1 MRNPNGYGG
10 VVKLSGNRRKPYMA
24 RITAGWDGKKQIFKP
39 IGYFEDSPSALLALA
54 EYHKNPIPPKL
65 NITLEEL
72 YNEWSVIKYEY
83 ISKKTTENY
92 KAGWNHISKYGKFK
106 FTELRTV
113 HFQGI
118 IDGLCK
124 AGMSRSTLEKVK
136 VLISML
142 YDYAIQN
149 DIINKNYGKFIHL
162 PKSNKQEKE
171 IFTDIELQTLFK
183 ADSDEWVMTILILN
197 YTGLRLNELLG
208 LTPFCVDMNNQ
219 TMTGGLKTE
228 AGKDRTVPIHP
239 KILKYVQ
246 YWLDKKG
253 DFLICKNDGKRI
265 RDNYYRK
272 KLYYPTHERLGIR
285 KLNPH
290 CCRHTFATILR
301 KSGADTKTIQ
311 KLMGHTK
318 YSFTAD
324 VYTHTNIEELKAAV
338 NLIK

>member
-1 MRNPNGYGG
+1 M
-10 VVKLSGNRRKPYMA
+10 
-24 RITAGWDGKKQIFKP
+24 
-39 IGYFEDSPSALLALA
+39 
-54 EYHKNPIPPKL
+54 
-65 NITLEEL
+65 
-72 YNEWSVIKYEY
+72 
-83 ISKKTTENY
+83 
-92 KAGWNHISKYGKFK
+92 
-106 FTELRTV
+106 

-142 YDYAIQN
+142 YDNAIQN
-149 DIINKNYGKFIHL
+149 DITNKNYGKFIHL

-208 LTPFCVDMNNQ
+208 LTPFCVDMDNQ

-265 RDNYYRK
+265 RDSYYRK
-272 KLYYPTHERLGIR
+272 NYITLPL
-285 KLNPH
+285 
-290 CCRHTFATILR
+290 
-301 KSGADTKTIQ
+301 SG
-311 KLMGHTK
+311 
-318 YSFTAD
+318 
-324 VYTHTNIEELKAAV
+324 
-338 NLIK
+338 